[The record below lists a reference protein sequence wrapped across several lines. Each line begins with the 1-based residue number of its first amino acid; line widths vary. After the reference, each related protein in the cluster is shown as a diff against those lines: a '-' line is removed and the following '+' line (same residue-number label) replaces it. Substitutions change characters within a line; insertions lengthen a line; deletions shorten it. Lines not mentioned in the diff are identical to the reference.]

1 MPQTGTDLVGAG
13 YPISNAL
20 TALLG
25 GTGLIAEPSV
35 PIKSNLYWG
44 LGNLSDVAFG
54 SAQAGAGSVYS
65 VPVPVNPGDVITK
78 ISLLTGAAGST
89 PSGSVTN
96 LWAALYTGTGSA
108 PGTTGAQPTLIASG
122 PPGSVGNGAAGS
134 FGIPLNARVDFTLSS
149 PVTVTAAQAPYG
161 YIYASY
167 SLTTPAGSPAATS
180 LVSLGAASAGCMYL
194 YYPTSPFSMAFTSN
208 AAAGSAVPLTL
219 GTATR
224 FGNPP
229 VVLLS

>member
-1 MPQTGTDLVGAG
+1 MPQTGPDLVSAG

-20 TALLG
+20 TALMG
-25 GTGLIAEPSV
+25 GNGNLAQPNV
-35 PIKSNLYWG
+35 PIKTNWSWL

-65 VPVPVNPGDVITK
+65 MAVPVSPGDVITR

-108 PGTTGAQPTLIASG
+108 PGTTGVSPSLIASG

-134 FGIPLNARVDFTLSS
+134 FGIGLLTRLDFTLSS
-149 PVTVTAAQAPYG
+149 PVTITSAQAPFG
-161 YIYASY
+161 YVYASY
-167 SLTTPAGSPAATS
+167 SLTTPAGSPAASS
-180 LVSLGAASAGCMYL
+180 LVSLSEASVAMYPW
-194 YYPTSPFSMAFTSN
+194 YSTSPFSTCFTSN

-224 FGNPP
+224 FVNPP

>member
-1 MPQTGTDLVGAG
+1 MPQTGPDLVGAG
-13 YPISNAL
+13 YPISLPL

-25 GTGLIAEPSV
+25 GSSNIATPNV
-35 PIKSNLYWG
+35 PIKTNWSYTIGPLT
-44 LGNLSDVAFG
+44 DVAIG
-54 SAQAGAGSVYS
+54 SVQAGNGSVFS
-65 VPVPVNPGDVITK
+65 MPVPVSPGDVITR
-78 ISLLTGAAGST
+78 ISLLTGGTAST

-122 PPGSVGNGAAGS
+122 PPGSVGNGGAGS
-134 FGIPLNARVDFTLSS
+134 VGIGLGTRFDFTLSS
-149 PVTVTAAQAPYG
+149 PVTITSVQAPYG
-161 YIYASY
+161 FIYASY
-167 SLTTPAGSPAATS
+167 SLTTPAGSPAASS
-180 LVSLGAASAGCMYL
+180 LLSLTCASIAMYQW
-194 YYPTSPFSMAFTSN
+194 YSTSPFSLCFTSN

-224 FGNPP
+224 FVNPP